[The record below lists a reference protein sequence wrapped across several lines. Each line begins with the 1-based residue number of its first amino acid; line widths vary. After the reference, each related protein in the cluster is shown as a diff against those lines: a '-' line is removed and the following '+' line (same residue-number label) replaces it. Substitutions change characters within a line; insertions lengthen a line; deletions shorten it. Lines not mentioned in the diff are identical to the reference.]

1 MEKLCLPPP
10 KTSTAVGTPY
20 PSKAPQSRASGHSG
34 GGEDLG
40 TQLRNLP
47 CGHHPT
53 PGSPSVLLLFHV
65 ARPSLMTGSASLRR
79 SVRATSGVAIM
90 FQTTGTFTLHSVEWI
105 SGKASEIK
113 EQSFRTVLLPKSPQR
128 PQPQGAAL
136 LPSMVLHIQ
145 SGLT

>member
-1 MEKLCLPPP
+1 
-10 KTSTAVGTPY
+10 
-20 PSKAPQSRASGHSG
+20 
-34 GGEDLG
+34 
-40 TQLRNLP
+40 
-47 CGHHPT
+47 
-53 PGSPSVLLLFHV
+53 
-65 ARPSLMTGSASLRR
+65 MTGSASLQR

-90 FQTTGTFTLHSVEWI
+90 FQTTGTFTLHSLEWI